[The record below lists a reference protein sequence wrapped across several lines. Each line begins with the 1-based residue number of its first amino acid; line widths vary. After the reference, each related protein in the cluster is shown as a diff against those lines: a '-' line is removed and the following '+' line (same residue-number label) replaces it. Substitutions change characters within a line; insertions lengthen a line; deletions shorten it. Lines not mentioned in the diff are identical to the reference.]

1 MIKRAIIHV
10 ENTENILEF
19 ADYLASSGWTIL
31 SANKTEELLKK
42 QKIPVIREEALVE
55 NSLYVTD
62 ASQLIRRILLT
73 KDEEDTYYEQNEA
86 DENNIFIVCMNIT
99 PKMNLS
105 SQTKP
110 LNNSTCPINFFIS
123 NILRSS
129 FSNYENIMILTDPED
144 YKEAIIQLRTGNVTK
159 EFKTYLAGKALNLI
173 SAYDGGIAAS
183 ILNNTDSS
191 ENFMNYLMYPF
202 KKELPLQ
209 KGANAQQT
217 AYLYKSPRDYGAME
231 SFLKIPGKEL
241 PYNLISDICYAWGQ
255 INNLYT
261 ILKNQLTVKSTN
273 SDGYD
278 FTTQFTP
285 LTGTVFTIA
294 VKFNSIVGAAL
305 STNVIDSFKQTY
317 TYDIENTDNVVF
329 ACSSVID
336 APAAAE
342 IGKSNFATIV
352 APSFTA
358 EAKQILSIN
367 KNTRLVPSGKTSTFN
382 LDGKLV
388 NGGIIIQTTDSTLFN
403 HWKVKTKNRP
413 SQILTDE
420 MAFGM
425 LLAMGARSYSA
436 VLLKNNSII
445 GVAQGCTSTI
455 KAVEGVLY
463 EAKQHATRNG
473 QSIDELADV
482 LICDAEINFND
493 SIKEICDRG
502 IKAIIQTG
510 GTSSDNEF
518 IDYCNE
524 KGIVMIFTD
533 MTHISF

>member
-19 ADYLASSGWTIL
+19 AEYLANSGWTIL
-31 SANKTEELLKK
+31 TANKTEELLKA
-42 QKIPVIREEALVE
+42 QKIPVIREQALVE
-55 NSLYVTD
+55 NNLYVTD
-62 ASQLIRRILLT
+62 TSNLIRRILLT
-73 KDEEDTYYEQNEA
+73 KKDDDPYYNQDELE
-86 DENNIFIVCMNIT
+86 ENNIFIVCMN
-99 PKMNLS
+99 LS
-105 SQTKP
+105 PTLNTSTGTKP
-110 LNNSTCPINFFIS
+110 FEDSICPVNFFIS

-129 FSNYENIMILTDPED
+129 FTNYENVMILTDPDD
-144 YKEAIIQLRTGNVTK
+144 YKEAMIQLRTGNVTK
-159 EFKTYLAGKALNLI
+159 EFKTYLAAKALNLI
-173 SAYDGGIAAS
+173 SAYDGGLSAS
-183 ILNNTDSS
+183 VLQNSQYHM
-191 ENFMNYLMYPF
+191 NFMNYLMYPF
-202 KKELPLQ
+202 KKEIPLQ

-217 AYLYKSPRDYGAME
+217 AYLYKSPTDYGAIG

-255 INNLYT
+255 ISTLYS
-261 ILKNQLTVKSTN
+261 ILKNQFTVKSTN
-273 SDGYD
+273 SDGYA

-305 STNVIDSFKQTY
+305 STNVKDSFKQTY
-317 TYDIENTDNVVF
+317 SYDKDNTDNVVL
-329 ACSSVID
+329 ACSAVID
-336 APAAAE
+336 SEAATE
-342 IGKSNFATIV
+342 IANANFAAIV
-352 APSFTA
+352 APSFTP
-358 EAKQILSIN
+358 EAKQILSVN
-367 KNTRLVPSGKTSTFN
+367 KNTHLVPSGKTSNFN

-388 NGGIIIQTTDSTLFN
+388 NGGIIIQTKDSTLFN

-413 SQILTDE
+413 SQMLTDE

-425 LLAMGARSYSA
+425 LLAMGARSYSS

-445 GVAQGCTSTI
+445 GIAQGCTSTI
-455 KAVEGVLY
+455 KAIEGVLY
-463 EAKQHATRNG
+463 EAKQHINRND
-473 QSIDELADV
+473 QSEAELADV

-493 SIKEICDRG
+493 SIKEICERG

-510 GTSSDNEF
+510 GTPSDNEF